1 MEIVLAGRGSF
12 RIRVYWCTRHFDL
25 DMVECVPRAKGYTH
39 SIYLDG
45 SMVYRIHV
53 VGTTYSPPDQRLA
66 VFIYKCSS

>member
-1 MEIVLAGRGSF
+1 
-12 RIRVYWCTRHFDL
+12 
-25 DMVECVPRAKGYTH
+25 MVECVPRAKGYTH